1 MDTAGRSSAPRAD
14 SRRPALPRISTRP
27 ALVVTFRRILVATD
41 FAESAE
47 RALVYAT
54 QLARCHSAE
63 LILLHVY
70 MDLPAYP
77 EITAGQVEAIYEEQR
92 RWIEDALE
100 RRARSARGEGLLARA
115 MLRTGPELPR
125 SLQGGV
131 GRTGGRTATAGGQ
144 TVTNFPLRTCV
155 IATG

>member
-1 MDTAGRSSAPRAD
+1 M
-14 SRRPALPRISTRP
+14 
-27 ALVVTFRRILVATD
+27 TFRRILVATD

-47 RALVYAT
+47 RALVYGT
-54 QLARCHSAE
+54 QLARRHSAE

-100 RRARSARGEGLLARA
+100 RRARSARAEGLLARSL
-115 MLRTGPELPR
+115 LRTGPPASTIVETANQEGVDLIVVGTQGR
-125 SLQGGV
+125 SGIDRLIV
-131 GRTGGRTATAGGQ
+131 GSVAERVVRLSGCPVLVVKDADA
-144 TVTNFPLRTCV
+144 
-155 IATG
+155 IARADAA